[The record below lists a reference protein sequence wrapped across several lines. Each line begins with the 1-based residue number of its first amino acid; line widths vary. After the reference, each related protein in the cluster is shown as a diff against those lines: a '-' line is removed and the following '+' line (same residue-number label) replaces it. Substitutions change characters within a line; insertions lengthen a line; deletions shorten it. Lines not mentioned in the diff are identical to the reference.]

1 MIFDDV
7 LPALLC
13 VCIAVGW
20 FAAAAPRLLFR
31 WYLHE
36 ARRLEIPPD
45 PGEAVATY
53 PFA

>member
-1 MIFDDV
+1 MEFDEA

-13 VCIAVGW
+13 AGIAAAGLL
-20 FAAAAPRLLFR
+20 AAAPRLLFR
-31 WYLHE
+31 WYLRE
-36 ARRLEIPPD
+36 VRRLDVPQE